1 MLHGRWSSDPIE
13 TRRENR
19 FVASYFSTHKFPLFH
34 SRRRFRTFQEKY
46 CRSRSIAFQFLEKYQ
61 LLQTERE
68 REKKRERERGN
79 LSYQWAIV
87 IPLRSMIIADIIY
100 RLSIV
105 DTFDSIKNS
114 FRGMEVSCVEINFN
128 EHDFYMKIRLIARR
142 LATFLQWKLFS
153 LRKSETDFL
162 YHELERSRLV
172 WR

>member
-61 LLQTERE
+61 LLQTERQ
-68 REKKRERERGN
+68 REKERERERQ
-79 LSYQWAIV
+79 SV
-87 IPLRSMIIADIIY
+87 VSMSHRDSPSINDNRWYNI
-100 RLSIV
+100 SIV
-105 DTFDSIKNS
+105 DDTFGSIKNS